1 MRGKSLEATSV
12 EVSRGDENA
21 ERTRNQTR
29 ENEPKIDDPT
39 TMKFSADV
47 DTLVCAVSIPL

>member
-1 MRGKSLEATSV
+1 VRGKSLEATSV

-39 TMKFSADV
+39 AMKFSADV